1 MEDLIIDMNSGLDI
15 TARSAFSRDNDIFT
29 SRSFNSLLL
38 KNCVPYSHKKIA
50 DDYVIIKK
58 IFGFQAVKSRISN
71 TEKSLLA
78 QYSLKTLEYT
88 TIDEM
93 YDELALLQQWA
104 QDETM
109 KEIADNIL
117 KIRAKELKFITA
129 MRYTTVSDEI
139 YKGYIVLENYFTEIS
154 KYND

>member
-1 MEDLIIDMNSGLDI
+1 MEELIIDMNSDLDI
-15 TARSAFSRDNDIFT
+15 TAKSAFSRNNDMFT
-29 SRSFNSLLL
+29 SRSFNSLIL
-38 KNCVPYSHKKIA
+38 KNCVPYSHRKIA

-58 IFGFQAVKSRISN
+58 IFGFQVVKSRISN
-71 TEKSLLA
+71 VEKSLLA

-88 TIDEM
+88 TVDEM

-104 QDETM
+104 QDEKM

-117 KIRAKELKFITA
+117 EIRAKELKFITA

-139 YKGYIVLENYFTEIS
+139 YKGYVILENYFTEIS
-154 KYND
+154 KYSD